1 MFTFW
6 KMKPYSISPRQ
17 TIRIVQGLEKED
29 WIKKARIKGKRKLK
43 GYTINENPYN
53 PRFGT
58 TIEYLVGSILPALK
72 SIEKAL
78 ENP

>member
-1 MFTFW
+1 MAVEQARTEID
-6 KMKPYSISPRQ
+6 Y
-17 TIRIVQGLEKED
+17 L
-29 WIKKARIKGKRKLK
+29 IKDIENFVESLK
-43 GYTINENPYN
+43 NDENPYN

-58 TIEYLVGSILPALK
+58 SIEYLEGSIIPALK

>member
-1 MFTFW
+1 MTVE
-6 KMKPYSISPRQ
+6 Q
-17 TIRIVQGLEKED
+17 
-29 WIKKARIKGKRKLK
+29 ARTKIDYLIKGIENFVESLK
-43 GYTINENPYN
+43 NNENPYN

>member
-1 MFTFW
+1 MAVEQARTEID
-6 KMKPYSISPRQ
+6 Y
-17 TIRIVQGLEKED
+17 L
-29 WIKKARIKGKRKLK
+29 IKDIENFVESLK
-43 GYTINENPYN
+43 NDENPYN

-58 TIEYLVGSILPALK
+58 TIEYLEGSILPALK

>member
-1 MFTFW
+1 MTVE
-6 KMKPYSISPRQ
+6 Q
-17 TIRIVQGLEKED
+17 TRTEIDYL
-29 WIKKARIKGKRKLK
+29 IKDIENFVESLK
-43 GYTINENPYN
+43 NDENPYN

-58 TIEYLVGSILPALK
+58 TIEYLEGSILPALK